1 MSVKVKDR
9 HVSHN
14 ACLED
19 ARRLVEQIL
28 VLTRPREF
36 DKDGKQ
42 ITKPGLLG
50 EGQPLQAFGI
60 DILRCGKSIHAL
72 CYEASRIYLKDED
85 TLERRKKFY
94 KQAVEH
100 CSSILRQLDLCI
112 FIYAKN
118 SKHKRRSFEYISRLT
133 YALKNSI
140 QDRINRDKLIYEH
153 NYSTGPHLR
162 RGR

>member
-19 ARRLVEQIL
+19 ARKLVEQIL

-42 ITKPGLLG
+42 RTKPGLLG
-50 EGQPLQAFGI
+50 EGQPLQAFGL
-60 DILRCGKSIHAL
+60 DILKCGKCIHAA
-72 CYEASRIYLKDED
+72 CYEASKVYLKNEE
-85 TLERRKKFY
+85 TLEKRRKFY
-94 KQAVEH
+94 KQAIEY
-100 CSSILRQLDLCI
+100 CNSILRQLDLCI
-112 FIYAKN
+112 FTYARN
-118 SKHKRRSFEYISRLT
+118 SKHKRRSFEYICRLT
-133 YALKNSI
+133 YALKISI
-140 QDRINRDKLIYEH
+140 QDRMNRDKLIYEH
-153 NYSTGPHLR
+153 NYSTSPSVR